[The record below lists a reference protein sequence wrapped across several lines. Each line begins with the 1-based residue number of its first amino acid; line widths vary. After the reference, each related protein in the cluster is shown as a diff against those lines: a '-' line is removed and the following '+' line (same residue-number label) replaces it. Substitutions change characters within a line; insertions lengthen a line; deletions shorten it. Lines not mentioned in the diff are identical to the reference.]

1 MMFWKGQSYGDREQ
15 SSGYWAAGRVR
26 VPGGRRANGGAV
38 MDLLFIL
45 IMVAIIQLSPFVK
58 THKNV

>member
-1 MMFWKGQSYGDREQ
+1 MMFWKRQSYGDREQ
-15 SSGYWAAGRVR
+15 SSGYWAAGGLGYQGA
-26 VPGGRRANGGAV
+26 GGQLGGV

-45 IMVAIIQLSPFVK
+45 IRVAVIQLSPLVK

>member
-1 MMFWKGQSYGDREQ
+1 MGTENRAVVTGLRGGLGYQGAGGQM
-15 SSGYWAAGRVR
+15 
-26 VPGGRRANGGAV
+26 GGAV